1 MCVYESADE
10 CVVSVCV
17 GGTGCVCWRGRVEA
31 KNLGKS
37 NDGF

>member
-1 MCVYESADE
+1 MCCMCV
-10 CVVSVCV
+10 CVWGDGVCMLEGW
-17 GGTGCVCWRGRVEA
+17 GGMEA